1 MNSLFADTSGWGC
14 LADSNQKHHALAAMI
29 YRKARQQQRQVVT
42 TNYILAELAALM
54 SSPLHLPRP
63 SIIAFLE
70 SIKNSPYVDVI
81 HVDQSLDEKAWEL
94 MEQRL
99 DKDWSLVD
107 CASFVLMQQHGI
119 TEALTTDHHF
129 EQAGFV
135 RLLK

>member
-1 MNSLFADTSGWGC
+1 
-14 LADSNQKHHALAAMI
+14 MI